1 MGSTVW
7 TFVVMKMV
15 ACNKRPVGFIAT
27 ENLHTA
33 HQNERPNYEMKIY
46 TRFINELKVLVPFI
60 SSSYP
65 SSASPPPTHKQ
76 LIHNGSYLHSWMC
89 FPVYT
94 CTSRRTCIHTLC
106 PNLPKIQIIRKVCFG
121 SIRERQ
127 PYAIL
132 CSITC
137 YQLSLAF
144 ILSRMGLS
152 CSFSLAHSRHI
163 CTWLISMRLFQ
174 WHSPLLTH
182 NQAYTHSNWWYTH
195 TYTCMALTKIYRWQF
210 WRVPSI
216 KKIGCQK
223 CP

>member
-1 MGSTVW
+1 MQMQTQILFRYGFNGVNLRSNENGSVEQATGRLHRYRKFAHSSPKWKTKLWNENIHSFHKW
-7 TFVVMKMV
+7 TKG
-15 ACNKRPVGFIAT
+15 VGAIH
-27 ENLHTA
+27 L
-33 HQNERPNYEMKIY
+33 I
-46 TRFINELKVLVPFI
+46 LLPFI
-60 SSSYP
+60 SL
-65 SSASPPPTHKQ
+65 PPPTHKQ

-127 PYAIL
+127 PYAVL

-163 CTWLISMRLFQ
+163 CTWLISMRHSMVLFQ

-195 TYTCMALTKIYRWQF
+195 THTHAWL
-210 WRVPSI
+210 
-216 KKIGCQK
+216 
-223 CP
+223 